1 MQKKLGD
8 SIVVGSTQVGL
19 RCADVVITSYAVLS
33 NLLHSL
39 CSSGPLSMPT
49 LKISLFDTCGSGK
62 ALANVCSIVDRVANG
77 PQKFTRQRLV
87 AEHKLHQHRSIR
99 K

>member
-1 MQKKLGD
+1 MKKKLGD

-19 RCADVVITSYAVLS
+19 TCADVVITSYAVLC

-39 CSSGPLSMPT
+39 SSSGPLSMPT

-62 ALANVCSIVDRVANG
+62 ALATVCSIVDRVANG
-77 PQKFTRQRLV
+77 PQKFKPEGLV
-87 AEHKLHQHRSIR
+87 PENKFHEHLSF
-99 K
+99 